1 MKLARVA
8 VLGVAVGAGL
18 VAAVIAMN
26 LVRQPQAPAPVV
38 VEAPAPAPTPAT
50 QVLVAAV
57 DIPIGTTISA
67 DAVEWR
73 DWPASG
79 VSDRFIVN
87 DGSADQIELTIGKP
101 TEGDRTIARA
111 TLYAGEPITD
121 GKLIRTDQGYM
132 AAILPPGM
140 RAVATGISVLTSA
153 GGFILP
159 NDRVDV
165 LMVRESAATEVIL
178 SNIRVLAIDQTIEDK
193 DGKKVVVGQTATLE
207 LTPRQA
213 KILATAQPI
222 AARLM
227 LALRSIADSQSVPSD
242 QELDAVYL
250 IDGSKRAGVVTV
262 VRNGVVRDV
271 RSLRGAAAA
280 GEEFTSGGD
289 EGDSQ

>member
-26 LVRQPQAPAPVV
+26 FVRQPPPPAPVV
-38 VEAPAPAPTPAT
+38 VQAPAPEPVPAT

-67 DAVEWR
+67 DAIEWR

-79 VSDRFIVN
+79 ISEQFIKREA
-87 DGSADQIELTIGKP
+87 GTDQMELAVGA
-101 TEGDRTIARA
+101 IARA
-111 TLYAGEPITD
+111 SLYAGEPITD

-132 AAILPPGM
+132 AAILPAGM

-165 LMVRESAATEVIL
+165 LMVRQNSRTEVIL

-193 DGKKVVVGQTATLE
+193 GGKKVVVGQTATLE

-222 AARLM
+222 ADRLM
-227 LALRSIADSQSVPSD
+227 LALRSIADSKAEPGD
-242 QELDAVYL
+242 QDLDAVYL

-262 VRNGVVRDV
+262 VRNGVARDV
-271 RSLRGAAAA
+271 RSIRGATDTEDEIGA
-280 GEEFTSGGD
+280 GD
-289 EGDSQ
+289 EGGTE

>member
-26 LVRQPQAPAPVV
+26 LVRQPPPQPVV
-38 VEAPAPAPTPAT
+38 VEGPAPAPTPAT

-67 DAVEWR
+67 DALVWR

-79 VSDRFIVN
+79 VSDRFVVK
-87 DGSADQIELTIGKP
+87 DGSTDQMELAVGA
-101 TEGDRTIARA
+101 IARA

-193 DGKKVVVGQTATLE
+193 DGRKVVVGQTATLE

-250 IDGSKRAGVVTV
+250 IDGSKRTGVVTV

>member
-26 LVRQPQAPAPVV
+26 LVRQPPAPPPAA
-38 VEAPAPAPTPAT
+38 VEASAPAPTPTT

-57 DIPIGTTISA
+57 DIPIGTTIA
-67 DAVEWR
+67 AEAIEWR
-73 DWPASG
+73 DWPATG
-79 VSDRFIVN
+79 VSDRFITK
-87 DGSADQIELTIGKP
+87 DGSADQ
-101 TEGDRTIARA
+101 TEVAVGAIARA
-111 TLYAGEPITD
+111 SLYAGEPITE

-132 AAILPPGM
+132 AAILPSGM

-222 AARLM
+222 ADRLM
-227 LALRSIADSQSVPSD
+227 LALRSIADSKAETSD
-242 QELDAVYL
+242 QDLDAVYL
-250 IDGSKRAGVVTV
+250 IDGSKRAGVVTI

-271 RSLRGAAAA
+271 RSIRGAPN
-280 GEEFTSGGD
+280 SGDEANAIGD